1 MITLTQWSADAERQ
15 ELLRKLLNDPVMQE
29 ALTLARAQCTPK
41 AREVDNPDH
50 MLTLYA
56 LDHSRATGWY
66 AALNFLSH
74 LSSVSQKIEPKAQ
87 QPWKHTET
95 SKTKK

>member
-1 MITLTQWSADAERQ
+1 MITLNQWSADAERQ

-29 ALTLARAQCTPK
+29 ALALARAQCTPK

-56 LDHSRATGWY
+56 LDHSRAAGWY
-66 AALNFLSH
+66 AAINFLTH
-74 LSSVSQKIEPKAQ
+74 LSSVSQKPESKVP
-87 QPWKHTET
+87 QPWKQTET